1 LSLKNWTKIISMKR
15 TRSRRIAT
23 AIECTRHGADDSDGG
38 EDTLVRA
45 ANLIG
50 QLGDLT
56 TFWIVW
62 S

>member
-1 LSLKNWTKIISMKR
+1 MKR

-45 ANLIG
+45 ANLID
-50 QLGDLT
+50 QLGDPT